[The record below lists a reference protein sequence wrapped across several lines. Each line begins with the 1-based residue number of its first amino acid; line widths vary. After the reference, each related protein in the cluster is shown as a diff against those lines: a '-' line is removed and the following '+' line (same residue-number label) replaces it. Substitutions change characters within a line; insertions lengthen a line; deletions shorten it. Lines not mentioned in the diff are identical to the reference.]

1 MNQVLEGIRVL
12 DFGRYIAGPYCACLL
27 GDMGADV
34 VRVEKSG
41 GSEDRWVVPIAEGGE
56 GSLFMQ
62 MNRNKRGITLNPR
75 SDEGREIVRKL
86 VATSDVVV
94 ANLPPQT
101 LESMGLDYATLC
113 ESKPDIILSTVSAY
127 GHGGPWSHRVGF
139 DGVAQAMSGAMHMS
153 GHEEEP
159 MRSYYPWVDF
169 TTAILTAFGTM
180 AAILERQKTGRGQQ
194 VEGSLLMSALTVG
207 NTALIEQDV
216 IQPDRVATGNRA
228 QTAAPSD
235 CFRTKDGWVLMMVVG
250 QSLFERWAD
259 LMGEQ
264 HWLEDPRFKDD
275 LARGDNGE
283 VISERMA
290 RWCESRTTEQCLAEL
305 DAARLPAGP
314 VLAPQEALDHEH
326 IRAMRFM
333 LPVDYPGLTKP
344 APVADTP
351 VRLSETPGSVR
362 HRAPVLGE
370 HTGEVLAEIGYDEAA
385 VARLHEAGVV

>member
-1 MNQVLEGIRVL
+1 MSQVLEGIRVL

-34 VRVEKSG
+34 IRVEKSG

-62 MNRNKRGITLNPR
+62 VNRNKRGITLNPR

-101 LESMGLDYATLC
+101 LESMGLDYTTLC
-113 ESKPDIILSTVSAY
+113 EAKPDIILATVSAY

-216 IQPDRVATGNRA
+216 IEANRVASGNRA

-250 QSLFERWAD
+250 QPLFERWAD

-275 LARGDNGE
+275 LARGNHGE
-283 VISERMA
+283 LISERMA

-305 DAARLPAGP
+305 AAARLPAGP
-314 VLAPQEALDHEH
+314 VLSPQEALDHEH
-326 IRAMRFM
+326 IRAMKFM
-333 LPVDYPGLTKP
+333 LAVDYPGLAKP

-351 VRLSETPGSVR
+351 VRLSETPGGIR

-370 HTGEVLAEIGYDEAA
+370 HTDEVLAEIGYDEAA
-385 VARLHEAGVV
+385 VARLHDAGVV